1 MKRLFVF
8 VFLLAII
15 GFPSVINAQID
26 NMANMSAKWIRSN
39 ARNAALEGTDIVNY
53 NPAGLVK
60 LNNGFHIS
68 LNNQS
73 LFRHPQH
80 TFNLGA
86 GEQTCKQGGP
96 DLLLPAIYAAYKK
109 DKWALSTALY
119 VTGGG
124 ASAYFPDG
132 SVNTNMIGYRFMALT
147 NAAYGTGY
155 TSLKDQYLKASSYYL
170 AIPIT
175 FSYSI
180 TDKLALSLGGRY
192 LIANNHTKASLILS
206 GSTVSAPDSYV
217 SIDYK
222 NKATGFGGIIG
233 VNYSVNEKLNIAA
246 HYETKV
252 KLEFKAED
260 NKGTVKTYI
269 PDGKKSNR
277 DLPAVLYTGVSYKF
291 NKKFIA
297 ALDFNYYFQ
306 KDANWGSIG
315 DSVKVSSA
323 AGNAYHF
330 ALSFDYQIL
339 PKLQVSVGGKYLHFN
354 YDNLDLYYTQLGA
367 YEVVKYDNLYFGLG
381 AGYSLTE
388 KIKIDFGVGRIFWS
402 DKKIKAENWP
412 TRTDVSVSSKAYDV
426 AIGVDISF

>member
-1 MKRLFVF
+1 MKRLLVF
-8 VFLLAII
+8 VILLAII

-39 ARNAALEGTDIVNY
+39 ARNAALEGADIVNY

-132 SVNTNMIGYRFMALT
+132 SVNTTLIGYKFLST
-147 NAAYGTGY
+147 TLGAAGY
-155 TSLKDQYLKASSYYL
+155 SSFDNQYLKASSYYL
-170 AIPIT
+170 AIPVS
-175 FSYSI
+175 FSYAI

-192 LIANNHTKASLILS
+192 LIANNHTKASMIFHGTS
-206 GSTVSAPDSYV
+206 RPDLPMSV
-217 SIDYK
+217 DYK

-269 PDGKKSNR
+269 PDGKKTNR

-315 DSVKVSSA
+315 DSVEVSSA

-367 YEVVKYDNLYFGLG
+367 YEVVKYDNLYLGLG
-381 AGYSLTE
+381 AGYSLTD
-388 KIKIDFGVGRIFWS
+388 KIKIDFGVGRIFWN
-402 DKKIKAENWP
+402 DKKIRAENWP
-412 TRTDVSVSSKAYDV
+412 TKTDVSISSKAYDV